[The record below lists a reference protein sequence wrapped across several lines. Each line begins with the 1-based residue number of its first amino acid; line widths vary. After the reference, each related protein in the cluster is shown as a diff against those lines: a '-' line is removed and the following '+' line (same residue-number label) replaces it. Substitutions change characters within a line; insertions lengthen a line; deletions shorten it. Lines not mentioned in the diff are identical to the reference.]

1 MTPKKQVSPVIRI
14 SQGERDASAR
24 ATHLE
29 AATRKFLVTTNERK
43 YMSTKT
49 NFKRIALVAVAALG
63 LGVLSSVPSQAALSG
78 FTVTVADGTAGL
90 AGVKTDS
97 TNAGTITLTGVIG
110 AKDSVTVTL
119 VEQSKPAASTPVI
132 TLMNLDSLTPTLQNG
147 MAIDSQT
154 TVTAAV
160 GTSAAIAAL
169 DTARSGT
176 VRLSNTNSSGEVYF
190 SHKLGVQLD
199 SATSTRPAGTYT
211 FQVIVKTYEV
221 GQTLQPT
228 TTQTKTI
235 NIVIAAAANTS
246 ATSTATYAFANLSS
260 TSIADG
266 TAQGVDSVINAP
278 AAPGTD
284 RGYLFV
290 AVRNADNGSATAKD
304 SLTATVTG
312 VGLVCSEAGT
322 CGRNLEKI
330 SVTGDY
336 QFTVRGDG
344 NGGTS
349 TITVTAGV
357 TGLTYTKTLTYYA
370 TAAKTLT
377 ASVLT
382 PVLRVGSN
390 DSAVAVTAVD
400 AAGAVWGGTA
410 YIYASAAADAT
421 AVGGSATTPVA
432 CVFRST
438 NNTHYCPITAT
449 AAGTGKFKVIDA
461 STIAAATATSNE
473 VTVTSSAQLASSVKI
488 SFNKA
493 TYAPGEV
500 GMILIT
506 PLDAAGKGMPAS
518 SVTTGALTS
527 AGITSNVG
535 LSYNN
540 TAVTLSVSDIT
551 AAAYTSSST
560 VAGSQAILFNAPV
573 GGGTITLTAT
583 GGSGLPAA
591 GRVALTATA
600 TVPDSGAA
608 ALAAVNALATTVAS
622 LRTLITTL
630 TNLVLKIQKKVKA

>member
-1 MTPKKQVSPVIRI
+1 
-14 SQGERDASAR
+14 
-24 ATHLE
+24 
-29 AATRKFLVTTNERK
+29 
-43 YMSTKT
+43 MSTKT

-132 TLMNLDSLTPTLQNG
+132 TLMNLDSLTPTLENA

-154 TVTAAV
+154 TVTAVV
-160 GTSAAIAAL
+160 GTSAAIAVL

-176 VRLSNTNSSGEVYF
+176 VRLSNTNGSGEVYF

-211 FQVIVKTYEV
+211 YQVIVKTYEV

-260 TSIADG
+260 SSIADG

-284 RGYLFV
+284 QGYLFV

-322 CGRNLEKI
+322 CGRNLDKI

-400 AAGAVWGGTA
+400 DAGAVWGGTA

-488 SFNKA
+488 SFNKT

-540 TAVTLSVSDIT
+540 QAVTLSVSDIT
-551 AAAYTSSST
+551 AAAYTSSSA

>member
-1 MTPKKQVSPVIRI
+1 
-14 SQGERDASAR
+14 
-24 ATHLE
+24 
-29 AATRKFLVTTNERK
+29 
-43 YMSTKT
+43 MSTKT
-49 NFKRIALVAVAALG
+49 NFKRIALVAVASLG
-63 LGVLSSVPSQAALSG
+63 LGVLSSVPSQAAVSSST
-78 FTVTVADGTAGL
+78 FTVVDGTAGL

-97 TNAGTITLTGVIG
+97 TNAGIITLSGVIG
-110 AKDSVTVTL
+110 PKDSITISL
-119 VEQSKPAASTPVI
+119 IEQSKPGGSTPEI
-132 TLMNLDSLTPTLQNG
+132 RLMNLDSLTPTLTNG
-147 MAIDSQT
+147 IRIDSAT
-154 TVTAAV
+154 TGPSDAGTGKAV
-160 GTSAAIAAL
+160 AVL
-169 DTARSGT
+169 DTAGSG
-176 VRLSNTNSSGEVYF
+176 VLRISNTSASADVYF
-190 SHKLGVQLD
+190 SQKFGVQLD
-199 SATSTRPAGTYT
+199 SAMSTRVAGTYT
-211 FQVIVKTYEV
+211 YQVSVKTFEAS
-221 GQTLQPT
+221 QTLQPT
-228 TTQTKTI
+228 TTQTKTL

-246 ATSTATYAFANLSS
+246 ATSTATYAFANLSAS
-260 TSIADG
+260 SIADG
-266 TAQGVDSVINAP
+266 AAQAVDSVITAS
-278 AAPGTD
+278 AAPGSTQ
-284 RGYLFV
+284 GYLFV
-290 AVRNADNGSATAKD
+290 AVRNAANGSATAED

-322 CGRNLEKI
+322 CGRSLDKI
-330 SVTGDY
+330 AVTGDY
-336 QFTVRGDG
+336 QFTLRGDG

-349 TITVTAGV
+349 TVTVKAGV

-400 AAGAVWGGTA
+400 AAGAAWGGTA

-432 CVFRST
+432 CVFRSA

-473 VTVTSSAQLASSVKI
+473 VTVTSSAQLAASVKI
-488 SFNKA
+488 SFNKT

-506 PLDAAGKGMPAS
+506 PLDEAGKGMPAS
-518 SVTTGALTS
+518 SVTTGALAS
-527 AGITSNVG
+527 GGITSNVG

-540 TAVTLSVSDIT
+540 SAVTLTGTDIT

-560 VAGSQAILFNAPV
+560 VAGSQAILFNAPL
-573 GGGTITLTAT
+573 GGGTITLTAK
-583 GGSGLPAA
+583 GGTGLPQA
-591 GRVALTATA
+591 GQVALTATA
-600 TVPDSGAA
+600 TVPDNGAA

-622 LRTLITTL
+622 LKTLITTL

>member
-154 TVTAAV
+154 TVTAAA
-160 GTSAAIAAL
+160 GTSPAIAVL

-190 SHKLGVQLD
+190 SQKLGVQLD

-260 TSIADG
+260 SSIADG

-461 STIAAATATSNE
+461 STIATATATSNE

>member
-1 MTPKKQVSPVIRI
+1 VRF
-14 SQGERDASAR
+14 SQ
-24 ATHLE
+24 
-29 AATRKFLVTTNERK
+29 
-43 YMSTKT
+43 
-49 NFKRIALVAVAALG
+49 
-63 LGVLSSVPSQAALSG
+63 
-78 FTVTVADGTAGL
+78 TAG
-90 AGVKTDS
+90 
-97 TNAGTITLTGVIG
+97 
-110 AKDSVTVTL
+110 
-119 VEQSKPAASTPVI
+119 EQ
-132 TLMNLDSLTPTLQNG
+132 
-147 MAIDSQT
+147 
-154 TVTAAV
+154 
-160 GTSAAIAAL
+160 
-169 DTARSGT
+169 
-176 VRLSNTNSSGEVYF
+176 YF

-199 SATSTRPAGTYT
+199 SATSTRLAGTYT
-211 FQVIVKTYEV
+211 YQVIVKTYEV

-228 TTQTKTI
+228 TTQTKTL
-235 NIVIAAAANTS
+235 NIVIAAAATTS

-260 TSIADG
+260 SSIADG

-284 RGYLFV
+284 QGYLFV

-322 CGRNLEKI
+322 CGRNLTKI

-400 AAGAVWGGTA
+400 DAGAVWGGTA

-540 TAVTLSVSDIT
+540 QAVTLSVSDIT
-551 AAAYTSSST
+551 AAAYTSSSA

-591 GRVALTATA
+591 RRVALTATA

>member
-211 FQVIVKTYEV
+211 YQVIVKTYEV

>member
-110 AKDSVTVTL
+110 GKDSVTVTL

-211 FQVIVKTYEV
+211 YQVIVKTYEV